1 MNEIPATVSS
11 SLLGERACS
20 SLSLFPKDPG
30 GSKAVMALPPKSPTN
45 EVTMAGPIGDA
56 AAAHFEKQLSAKI
69 YRGLFELAR
78 LIRRVRIIAFPRL
91 QVEPAMSALGAK
103 ADICSAKR
111 HVCFTPNSGHGY
123 RVCGELSWSDPH
135 QHSCHQHDDGGGKR
149 HPLRKHHFLPLCV
162 TVPALRPLAS

>member
-78 LIRRVRIIAFPRL
+78 LIRRIRIIAFPRL
-91 QVEPAMSALGAK
+91 QVEPAMSALGQKQTFAVQK
-103 ADICSAKR
+103 GMSALPPIADMAIGSAVNC
-111 HVCFTPNSGHGY
+111 HGPTPISIVVTNTMTAAANGIH
-123 RVCGELSWSDPH
+123 
-135 QHSCHQHDDGGGKR
+135 
-149 HPLRKHHFLPLCV
+149 CV
-162 TVPALRPLAS
+162 SIISFRSA